1 MIRVAVADDH
11 HLVRQGICSLL
22 AQAKDIIVVGEAA
35 NGKEAVELVE
45 KEKPDVLVMDLSME
59 RMNGIQATEQIRRG
73 PLDTRI
79 VMLSMHSDNHLV
91 QQALRAGVNGYLLK
105 SSIAE
110 ELLFA
115 VRAASK
121 GQTYLSPEISQAL
134 VSNFISNATPNT
146 ALSSPLEMLTTRERE
161 VFKLIAESHTN
172 NDIADLLGISL
183 RTVQKHRTNLMEKL
197 DVHNIAGLTR
207 VAIKYGVVHIE

>member
-22 AQAKDIIVVGEAA
+22 KQSADIVVIGEAA

-45 KEKPDVLVMDLSME
+45 KEKPDVLVLDLSME
-59 RMNGIQATEQIRRG
+59 RMNGIQATEQIRRL
-73 PLDTRI
+73 PLNTYI
-79 VMLSMHSDNHLV
+79 VMLSMHADTHLV
-91 QQALRAGVNGYLLK
+91 QQALRAGVNGYLVK
-105 SSIAE
+105 NSITE
-110 ELLFA
+110 ELLLA
-115 VRAASK
+115 IRAASR

-134 VSNFISNATPNT
+134 VSNFVSGGQENLSITT
-146 ALSSPLEMLTTRERE
+146 ALENLTSRERE
-161 VFKLIAESHTN
+161 VFKLIAEGNTN
-172 NDIADLLGISL
+172 NDIADLLQISL

-207 VAIKYGVVHIE
+207 LAIKYGLIHIE